1 MAAAVQ
7 RFTALFLFFFRSGHL
22 PSRTPS
28 DLERATEHVH
38 VPVVQSYIHM
48 SRPFWASVRVRVCVS
63 EKMFLLHVCV
73 CHPSGLQIGRA
84 PHLAIMLT
92 DGSLMN
98 HEATRR

>member
-1 MAAAVQ
+1 MAATVE
-7 RFTALFLFFFRSGHL
+7 RFTALFYFLFFRSGHL

-28 DLERATEHVH
+28 DLECASEHVH
-38 VPVVQSYIHM
+38 VPVVQSYSHM
-48 SRPFWASVRVRVCVS
+48 SQPFWASVRVCVS
-63 EKMFLLHVCV
+63 EKVFLLHVCV
-73 CHPSGLQIGRA
+73 CHPPGLQIGRA